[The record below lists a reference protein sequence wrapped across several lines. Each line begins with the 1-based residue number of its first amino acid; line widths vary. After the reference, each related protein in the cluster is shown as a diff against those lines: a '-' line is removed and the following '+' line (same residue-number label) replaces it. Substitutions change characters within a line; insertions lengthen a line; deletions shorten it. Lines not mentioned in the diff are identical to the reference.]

1 MCRGRWKNQIYKFQ
15 FIEETITSLIKR
27 KRLNLNS
34 FDFIRELELNEVKA
48 IKKVTF
54 QLSVPVNGE
63 AVNKEFIVNV
73 KDDAIFAEALAM
85 VDNYILTHPDESHFI
100 EHKENSFI
108 RCYLQ
113 LFWNPQENNI
123 YSDINL
129 FAGSNRGI
137 MPIESNMNFN
147 LYPDCEIS
155 MTSDA

>member
-1 MCRGRWKNQIYKFQ
+1 MI
-15 FIEETITSLIKR
+15 
-27 KRLNLNS
+27 
-34 FDFIRELELNEVKA
+34 FIRKLELNEVKA

-54 QLSVPVNGE
+54 QLSVPINGE
-63 AVNKEFIVNV
+63 AVNKEFIVSV

-85 VDNYILTHPDESHFI
+85 VDNYILKHPDDSHFI

-129 FAGSNRGI
+129 FAGSVRGI
-137 MPIESNMNFN
+137 MPIESNINFN
-147 LYPDCEIS
+147 LYPDSEIS
-155 MTSDA
+155 MTSKA

>member
-1 MCRGRWKNQIYKFQ
+1 MN
-15 FIEETITSLIKR
+15 FIK
-27 KRLNLNS
+27 KLN
-34 FDFIRELELNEVKA
+34 LNEVKA

-54 QLSVPVNGE
+54 QISVPINGV

-85 VDNYILTHPDESHFI
+85 VDSFILTHPDKSHFI

-129 FAGSNRGI
+129 FAGSVRGI

>member
-1 MCRGRWKNQIYKFQ
+1 MPI
-15 FIEETITSLIKR
+15 
-27 KRLNLNS
+27 
-34 FDFIRELELNEVKA
+34 
-48 IKKVTF
+48 
-54 QLSVPVNGE
+54 NGE
-63 AVNKEFIVNV
+63 PVNKEFTVKV

-85 VDNYILTHPDESHFI
+85 VDYYILNHPDESHFI

-129 FAGSNRGI
+129 FAGSVRGI
-137 MPIESNMNFN
+137 MPIENNMNFI

-155 MTSDA
+155 MTSSA

>member
-1 MCRGRWKNQIYKFQ
+1 MIWHKLNKN
-15 FIEETITSLIKR
+15 
-27 KRLNLNS
+27 
-34 FDFIRELELNEVKA
+34 
-48 IKKVTF
+48 
-54 QLSVPVNGE
+54 
-63 AVNKEFIVNV
+63 NKEFIVNV

-85 VDNYILTHPDESHFI
+85 VDSFILTHPDKSHFI

-129 FAGSNRGI
+129 FAGSVRGI

-155 MTSDA
+155 MTSDAWGWWAKMADRLDYGRFKTVIRKIYGKNKSEFTHYFQTKN